1 VFSKTAEY
9 ALRAVVTIAR
19 AEDGRP
25 VLAKEIADK
34 GKVPPKYLS
43 KVLRD
48 LVRAG
53 ILSSSRGIGGG
64 FKLKKKSGALKLI
77 EVVRPFDEVV
87 TMRHCPFGKSRCSDE
102 NPCPLHYQWKP
113 VVGGIEKFLEQTT
126 VDQLTEKME

>member
-1 VFSKTAEY
+1 MFSKTAEY

-19 AEDGRP
+19 AEDDRP
-25 VLAKEIADK
+25 VLAKEIADT

-53 ILSSSRGIGGG
+53 VLNSSRGIGGG
-64 FKLKKKSGALKLI
+64 FKLKKKPESLKLI

-87 TMRHCPFGKSRCSDE
+87 TMRHCPFGKARCSDE
-102 NPCPLHYQWKP
+102 NPCPLHHQWKP
-113 VVGGIEKFLEQTT
+113 VVGGIEKFFEQTT
-126 VDQLTEKME
+126 VAQLTEKLD